1 MGKEKDLI
9 RIFLTEEGKLGVRC
23 QTDTED
29 ESNMALEGLCR
40 LFDNVPDI
48 LDELLSYCNRKVQ
61 TKQFI
66 LSLNNSK
73 LPS

>member
-9 RIFLTEEGKLGVRC
+9 RIFLTEDNRLGVMC
-23 QTDTED
+23 DTETEE
-29 ESNMALEGLCR
+29 ESNKALEGLCR
-40 LFDNVPDI
+40 LFDNVPEI
-48 LDELLSYCNRKVQ
+48 LEELYSYCMKKVQ

-73 LPS
+73 IPS